1 MEKSSGAVI
10 YKNDKYLL
18 LKYSIGHWGFVK
30 GHIEKNESEEETLF
44 RETKEETGL
53 TKENLKLID
62 GFKEKISYYFKKDN
76 KTIYKEVVFF
86 LLESRTNNITLSH
99 EHDDYLWLSYN
110 DAYDKLTFKNSKN
123 LLKKANDF
131 VEK

>member
-18 LKYSIGHWGFVK
+18 LKYSMGHWGFVK
-30 GHIEKNESEEETLF
+30 GHVENKESEEETLF

-62 GFKEKISYYFKKDN
+62 GFKEKINYYFKKDN
-76 KTIYKEVVFF
+76 KKIYKEVVFF
-86 LLESRTNNITLSH
+86 LLESKTNNITLSH
-99 EHDDYLWLSYN
+99 EHDDYLWLPYK